1 MRRLTRP
8 ALLTVAAGAMAASAS
23 LAAPASEG
31 TRTYTV
37 ALEGEA
43 EIPPGDLDGTGTAE
57 ITVNVPQ
64 RSVCYELTVSGID
77 PATAAHIHPGAAGT
91 TGPPLITLEAPTD
104 GSSSG
109 CVEDLDARVVA
120 QLLAR
125 PHEYYVNV
133 HNATH
138 PPGAVRGQLADRP
151 GNSS

>member
-1 MRRLTRP
+1 MRRSIRL
-8 ALLTVAAGAMAASAS
+8 AFWTVTAGAIAASAAIAA
-23 LAAPASEG
+23 LATEG
-31 TRTYTV
+31 GRTYTV
-37 ALEGEA
+37 SLEGEV
-43 EIPPGDLDGTGTAE
+43 EVPPGDLDGTGTAE

-64 RSVCYELTVSGID
+64 RRVCYELTVSGID

-109 CVEDLDARVVA
+109 CVDDLDAQLVA

-125 PHEYYVNV
+125 PYEYYVNV

-138 PPGAVRGQLADRP
+138 PPGAVRGQLAARP
-151 GNSS
+151 GNSD